1 MKILNGDNVSTQ
13 PGLFDR
19 LLNLT
24 TEQRNPLTMD
34 IDTRSIPEILKII
47 NEEDKRVASAV
58 ENEIIYIAKAVEIVV
73 DSLKKGGR
81 LVYVGAGTSGRLGV
95 LDAAECPPTF
105 GVHPKMVQ
113 GIIAGGK
120 KAMFHAQEGAEDS
133 EGGGVKDINKMKVN
147 EKDVV
152 CGIAASLQTP
162 YVVGATIQAKKRGAK
177 TIYVT
182 TNPRKKFSLPE
193 FSRIAKAV
201 DVAICPEVGPE
212 VIMGSTRMKSGT
224 AQKLVLNMITSAA
237 MIRLGKVYENMM
249 IDLQLTNQK
258 LKERAKRV
266 VMTITGIEYEAAAD
280 YIERADGQV
289 KTALVMI
296 KAKISKKEAQERLR
310 KADGFVRSA
319 INMVIENHNNSGVTR

>member
-1 MKILNGDNVSTQ
+1 
-13 PGLFDR
+13 
-19 LLNLT
+19 
-24 TEQRNPLTMD
+24 MD
-34 IDTRSIPEILKII
+34 IDTRSIIEILKII
-47 NEEDKRVASAV
+47 NDEDKGVASAV
-58 ENEIIYIAKAVEIVV
+58 ESEINFIAKATELVA
-73 DSLKKGGR
+73 DSFREGGR
-81 LVYVGAGTSGRLGV
+81 LIYVGAGTSGRLGV
-95 LDAAECPPTF
+95 LDAVECPPTF
-105 GVHPKMVQ
+105 GTSPEMVR
-113 GIIAGGK
+113 GIIAGGER
-120 KAMFHAQEGAEDS
+120 AMFRAQEGAEDHE
-133 EGGGVKDINKMKVN
+133 EGGAMDIIEMAVN

-162 YVVGATIQAKKRGAK
+162 YVVGAVIQAKRRGAK

-193 FSRIAKAV
+193 FSELAAAI

-224 AQKLVLNMITSAA
+224 AQKLVLNMITTAA

-258 LKERAKRV
+258 LTERAKRV
-266 VMTITGIEYEAAAD
+266 VMTITDIEYGAAAE
-280 YIERADGQV
+280 YLEKADGQV

-296 KAKISKKEAQERLR
+296 KAGVSKDEAQERLQ

-319 INMVIENHNNSGVTR
+319 IENIEQKPHNSSGAAQ